1 MNLFEEII
9 DNEYIEEMPDN
20 KQGRVVFLDDH
31 GAGNQQNTSIWT

>member
-20 KQGRVVFLDDH
+20 KQGRVVFLVL
-31 GAGNQQNTSIWT
+31 N